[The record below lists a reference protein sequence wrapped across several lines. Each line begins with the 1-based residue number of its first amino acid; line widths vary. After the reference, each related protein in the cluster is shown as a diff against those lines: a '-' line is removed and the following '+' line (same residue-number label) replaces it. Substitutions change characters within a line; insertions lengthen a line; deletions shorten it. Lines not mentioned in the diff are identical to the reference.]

1 MLVLDTDVMVDLQR
15 GFPPAL
21 GWLGQLPGA
30 PAITVITVLELL
42 QGCRNQRE
50 QAAIEQLIQRMPV
63 LYLDEPACIR
73 AVDYFRAFH
82 LSHGLGVLDALI
94 AAIVSTR
101 GLTLCSFN
109 AKHYRLIPDLQV
121 VKPYARE

>member
-21 GWLGQLPGA
+21 DWFGQLPEA

-82 LSHGLGVLDALI
+82 LSHGPGMLDALI
-94 AAIVSTR
+94 GAIVSTR

-109 AKHYRLIPDLQV
+109 EKHYRALSDLQV
-121 VKPYARE
+121 ITPYARE